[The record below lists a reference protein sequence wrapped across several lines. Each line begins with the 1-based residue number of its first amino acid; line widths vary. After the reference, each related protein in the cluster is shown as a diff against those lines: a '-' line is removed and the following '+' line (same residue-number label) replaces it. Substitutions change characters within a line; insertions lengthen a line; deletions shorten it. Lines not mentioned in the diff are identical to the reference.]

1 MNPAPSDELADRLG
15 RAEAALNADDLEA
28 ADAHLASAADL
39 CRRLQ
44 AAGLG
49 IPPQELATLR
59 ALAERCGTSLIS
71 VGERLNAASQRDEN
85 HRRGIVSYHNT
96 LTR

>member
-1 MNPAPSDELADRLG
+1 MNPAPSAELADRLG
-15 RAEAALNADDLEA
+15 RAEVALNAGDLET
-28 ADAHLASAADL
+28 ADTHLASAADL

-49 IPPQELATLR
+49 IPPQELDALR
-59 ALAERCGTSLIS
+59 ALAERCGTSLVS
-71 VGERLNAASQRDEN
+71 AGQRLNAASQRDEN